1 MRPASNTGEKMESL
15 MEVLYKG
22 YIMEIYK
29 QIISHSFF
37 PFATEPSLPKKRQ
50 QFPWFKSVDDMKLKS
65 SFYGFVQATVQS
77 TGTHTLSD
85 SCKAA
90 KLFESKAE
98 SKQTIVMGS
107 LGIQF
112 KLRDQDTLMM
122 AAFGPKLYKK
132 VSNRIGNLFRISATT
147 HLKTAYKDSS
157 NTEGYKLGEIINT
170 YKHFVIHN
178 PSLCLSEKDYP
189 QDYESAAANPQHVE
203 WMEQS
208 FPLFFPDGPG
218 ALKQKT
224 PKTNPMNVPVPRKPK
239 AKEQSG
245 EAVKQSTKKRKDPPM
260 DTSMETKDASTTKK
274 RKHTDSD
281 GPLRKKPKPS
291 SASDAMA
298 AVDKP
303 KEKESKSSTKKKTPE
318 AATKKKSS
326 AKKAE
331 RKSPAKETALAAAV
345 EQGYSS
351 SKKVAKEGLSKPSSK
366 EIGSSGGKDKAAA
379 KSTGKDKAAAKSMLP
394 APSKKLSRSRSAS
407 PVDPNVQLTV
417 AKASSKMM
425 ASSWSSSPVDLSG
438 LAATKTGAQ
447 SRSVSPVDFHKF
459 LTPPHTPK
467 SSRESTPKS
476 ILSKG
481 STQSV
486 KNIQSTS
493 TAKKITFEASML
505 DSRSPVNL
513 KMRRSNVTMPLM
525 FQQPVAATPEGYM
538 LGQDGKVIFTSRALE
553 ATNRMGEALRVE
565 IYNKFEE
572 LGTSNPSDFAHF
584 FFKQTGIPMD
594 EVLLTQSSFD
604 PDPQYGSS
612 SEQSSAIHGA
622 EEDEDDSNY
631 NNAGATNM
639 DVEEEVP
646 EKEESINGD
655 DNDND
660 KEESK
665 EDSSKSEEMDVSL
678 FIDEEAMEDNRME
691 ESNDSD
697 EESNNSDEENSE
709 SENESDASIHHNQG
723 HAKVSSQ
730 GQDDSSVEEN
740 SDEDDNSTDDKE

>member
-1 MRPASNTGEKMESL
+1 
-15 MEVLYKG
+15 
-22 YIMEIYK
+22 
-29 QIISHSFF
+29 
-37 PFATEPSLPKKRQ
+37 
-50 QFPWFKSVDDMKLKS
+50 
-65 SFYGFVQATVQS
+65 
-77 TGTHTLSD
+77 
-85 SCKAA
+85 
-90 KLFESKAE
+90 
-98 SKQTIVMGS
+98 
-107 LGIQF
+107 
-112 KLRDQDTLMM
+112 
-122 AAFGPKLYKK
+122 
-132 VSNRIGNLFRISATT
+132 
-147 HLKTAYKDSS
+147 
-157 NTEGYKLGEIINT
+157 
-170 YKHFVIHN
+170 
-178 PSLCLSEKDYP
+178 
-189 QDYESAAANPQHVE
+189 
-203 WMEQS
+203 
-208 FPLFFPDGPG
+208 
-218 ALKQKT
+218 
-224 PKTNPMNVPVPRKPK
+224 
-239 AKEQSG
+239 
-245 EAVKQSTKKRKDPPM
+245 
-260 DTSMETKDASTTKK
+260 
-274 RKHTDSD
+274 
-281 GPLRKKPKPS
+281 
-291 SASDAMA
+291 
-298 AVDKP
+298 
-303 KEKESKSSTKKKTPE
+303 
-318 AATKKKSS
+318 
-326 AKKAE
+326 
-331 RKSPAKETALAAAV
+331 
-345 EQGYSS
+345 
-351 SKKVAKEGLSKPSSK
+351 
-366 EIGSSGGKDKAAA
+366 
-379 KSTGKDKAAAKSMLP
+379 
-394 APSKKLSRSRSAS
+394 
-407 PVDPNVQLTV
+407 
-417 AKASSKMM
+417 MM
-425 ASSWSSSPVDLSG
+425 ASSRSSSPVDLSG

-493 TAKKITFEASML
+493 TSKKITFEASML

-572 LGTSNPSDFAHF
+572 LGTSNPSDFALF

-660 KEESK
+660 EEESK

-709 SENESDASIHHNQG
+709 SENKSDASIHHNRG
-723 HAKVSSQ
+723 HVEVSSQ

-740 SDEDDNSTDDKE
+740 SDEDDNSTNDKE